1 MVFLLLLS
9 LSLVPLAYGLFGKH
23 KTCPRCGGTGRDP
36 GTLFLTPCPTCG
48 GDGEVGI
55 FMDDEDLEDSVSFL
69 SIAAI
74 VILLIVG
81 VVVGSKRAI
90 QSLPSKPKPIERET
104 FETGVFCP
112 YCGTRNT
119 EYAIYCTKCGKKIRE
134 QG

>member
-9 LSLVPLAYGLFGKH
+9 LSLVPLACGLFGQH
-23 KTCPRCGGTGRDP
+23 KTCPRCGGTGLDP
-36 GTLFLTPCPTCG
+36 ATLFLTACPTCG

-81 VVVGSKRAI
+81 VIVGSKSAI
-90 QSLPSKPKPIERET
+90 KSLPSEPKPIERET
-104 FETGVFCP
+104 FDTGVFCP

-119 EYAIYCTKCGKKIRE
+119 EYAIYCTKCGKKISEDR
-134 QG
+134 